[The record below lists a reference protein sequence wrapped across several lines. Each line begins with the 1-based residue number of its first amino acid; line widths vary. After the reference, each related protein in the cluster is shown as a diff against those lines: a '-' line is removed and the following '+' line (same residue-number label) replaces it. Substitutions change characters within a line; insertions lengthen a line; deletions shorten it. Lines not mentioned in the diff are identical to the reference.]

1 MARFFFYTYT
11 SFMPLSLLRNYYSLN
26 NSDITDGGFF
36 PSQEILEGKRE
47 HRAWEDNYI
56 LHNWKKYLTS
66 LIYLNNVISILM

>member
-26 NSDITDGGFF
+26 NSDITDGGVF

-47 HRAWEDNYI
+47 HRA
-56 LHNWKKYLTS
+56 
-66 LIYLNNVISILM
+66 